1 MSNIIWDA
9 NNIEKMMNGSSFI
22 KKSTISNFHPLS
34 CFEIVLLN
42 FCDLHYVAHIFGI
55 PRF

>member
-22 KKSTISNFHPLS
+22 KKSTISNFRPLS

-42 FCDLHYVAHIFGI
+42 FCDLHYVTHIFGI